1 MDFYDNNKEE
11 VPSKRRGLIHVYY
24 GDGKGKTSIALGIAL
39 RAVGHNMKVYMVQF
53 MKSANTGELFAVEKY
68 IPNFKIVQFGYEAMK
83 EKQLRIF
90 EFNGDKEIK
99 EEYDEKFRFLPDD
112 LEKEAAKE
120 GLVHASKILQQDYD
134 VVILDEI
141 NYVMSKGL
149 VDVNKVI
156 DIIKQRNPKTGLIK
170 GISKSI
176 AMSVRRIIA
185 IISTIST
192 NHFLGTKLNFMIFL
206 NIFLLQFQSY
216 FIH

>member
-1 MDFYDNNKEE
+1 
-11 VPSKRRGLIHVYY
+11 
-24 GDGKGKTSIALGIAL
+24 
-39 RAVGHNMKVYMVQF
+39 
-53 MKSANTGELFAVEKY
+53 
-68 IPNFKIVQFGYEAMK
+68 MK

-99 EEYDEKFRFLPDD
+99 EEYDKMFRFLPDD

-156 DIIKQRNPKTGLIK
+156 DIIKQRNPKTEVVLTGRNPPKEIIDMADYVSEVKMIK
-170 GISKSI
+170 HPYQKNILARAGID
-176 AMSVRRIIA
+176 
-185 IISTIST
+185 
-192 NHFLGTKLNFMIFL
+192 F
-206 NIFLLQFQSY
+206 
-216 FIH
+216 